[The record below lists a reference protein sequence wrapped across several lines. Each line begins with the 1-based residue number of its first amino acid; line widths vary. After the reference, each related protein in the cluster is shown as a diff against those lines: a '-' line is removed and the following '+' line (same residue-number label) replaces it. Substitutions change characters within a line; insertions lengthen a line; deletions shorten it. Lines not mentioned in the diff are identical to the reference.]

1 MKRKL
6 LLPVLLIAAQ
16 AVFPALAEDGLRVTP
31 RSGESVVFLFSQEPE
46 ISFLSDKLK
55 ISSKD
60 AASPMT
66 MDLDEVAFITFEKN
80 LSAAEFT
87 ESDGVFF
94 FTDADGVHFRNVAA
108 GTPVSVCDL
117 AGKTLYSGNIRDAGQ
132 FDLSRGDYAGGVVI
146 VRVGT
151 LVAKVTL

>member
-1 MKRKL
+1 MRRKL
-6 LLPVLLIAAQ
+6 LLSGLLLAVL
-16 AVFPALAEDGLRVTP
+16 PSLAEDGLRVTP
-31 RSGESVVFLFSQEPE
+31 RSGDSVVFLFSQEPE

-66 MDLDEVAFITFEKN
+66 MDLDEVAFISFEKD
-80 LSAAEFT
+80 LSSAELT

-94 FTDADGVHFRNVAA
+94 FTDAEGVHFRNVAA

-117 AGKTLYSGNIRDAGQ
+117 AGKTLYAGSVSDAGQ
-132 FDLSRGDYAGGVVI
+132 FDMARSEYAGDVVI
-146 VRVGT
+146 VRVGKF
-151 LVAKVTL
+151 VAKVAL